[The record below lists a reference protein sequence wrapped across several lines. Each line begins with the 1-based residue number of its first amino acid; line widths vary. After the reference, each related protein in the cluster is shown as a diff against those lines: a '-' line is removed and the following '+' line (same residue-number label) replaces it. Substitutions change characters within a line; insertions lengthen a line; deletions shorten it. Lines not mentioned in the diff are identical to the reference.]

1 MRQPRI
7 KADMATAIKVA
18 KAVNSLR
25 KQPYI
30 SFQLFRKRL
39 EEQDV
44 VAAARKV
51 YSMWNYMIEN
61 HTITKVSQREFHW
74 NGSITLWDDID
85 KANAYCLNMLRHPSY
100 QLKAKKVEPFEAKVE
115 VKLPVL
121 ATIDSKLLVEELRS
135 RGWQIT
141 ASRQVTITEE
151 L

>member
-1 MRQPRI
+1 MRQPRV

-44 VAAARKV
+44 VAATRKV
-51 YSMWNYMIEN
+51 YSMWNYMIDN
-61 HTITKVSQREFHW
+61 HTITKVSKREFHW
-74 NGSITLWDDID
+74 NGSIALWDDVD
-85 KANAYCLNMLRHPSY
+85 KANAYCLNMLRFPSY
-100 QLKAKKVEPFEAKVE
+100 QLKEKKVEPFETKVE

-121 ATIDSKLLVEELRS
+121 ATIDSKLVVEELRS

>member
-1 MRQPRI
+1 MRQPRV

-44 VAAARKV
+44 VAATRKV
-51 YSMWNYMIEN
+51 YSMWNYMIDN
-61 HTITKVSQREFHW
+61 HTITKVSKREFHW
-74 NGSITLWDDID
+74 NGSVALWDDVD
-85 KANAYCLNMLRHPSY
+85 KANAYCLNMLRFPSY
-100 QLKAKKVEPFEAKVE
+100 QLKEKKVKSFEAKVE
-115 VKLPVL
+115 TKIPVL

>member
-1 MRQPRI
+1 MRQPRV

-44 VAAARKV
+44 VAATRKV
-51 YSMWNYMIEN
+51 YSMWNYMIDN
-61 HTITKVSQREFHW
+61 HTITKVSKREFHW
-74 NGSITLWDDID
+74 NGSVALWDDVD
-85 KANAYCLNMLRHPSY
+85 KANAYCLNMLRNPSY
-100 QLKAKKVEPFEAKVE
+100 QLKDKKVKSFEAKVE
-115 VKLPVL
+115 VTLPVL

-141 ASRQVTITEE
+141 ASRQVTVTEE